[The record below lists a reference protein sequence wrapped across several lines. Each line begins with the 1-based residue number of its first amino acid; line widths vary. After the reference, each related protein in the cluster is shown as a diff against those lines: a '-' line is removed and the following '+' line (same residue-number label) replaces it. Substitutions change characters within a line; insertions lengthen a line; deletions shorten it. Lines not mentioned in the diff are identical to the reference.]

1 MGVEVESTVSER
13 WDKTGEDK
21 TYNTSGDVE
30 RSVEPEDLVDNGVE
44 VVQPRAI
51 RELFP
56 SRVRVRELF
65 FQLLA
70 EALLGLWLARQLD
83 ESPLAFMSMVSNL
96 RSFRV
101 EMRLTVRLTGAQDDR
116 ERSEDKQQLKI
127 DPTHLK

>member
-1 MGVEVESTVSER
+1 MGVDGVSER
-13 WDKTGEDK
+13 WYKTGEDK
-21 TYNTSGDVE
+21 TYDTSGDVE

-83 ESPLAFMSMVSNL
+83 EGPLAFMSMVSNL
-96 RSFRV
+96 RSFKV
-101 EMRLTVRLTGAQDDR
+101 EMRLTVRLTGAQNDR

>member
-1 MGVEVESTVSER
+1 MGVDGVSER
-13 WDKTGEDK
+13 WYKTGEDK
-21 TYNTSGDVE
+21 TYNTSGNVE